1 MPRRSPSIHRS
12 PAGVTKRE
20 PKRPIPVWVLVFADF
35 QLLDATG
42 PAQVFS
48 TANDEAADA
57 GLSPPYR
64 ISIISAHGGSVASS
78 SGVVVGTMPLPRV
91 AALRHAT
98 LIVSGGQGVD
108 LAVADAS
115 LIRWIARARGSVSR
129 CCSVC
134 SGALLLAHAGLL
146 KNRRAVTHWK
156 DVEFLR
162 RQYPDVQVYDDAIY
176 VKDGSL
182 YTSAGITAGIDLCLS
197 LVEEDLG
204 RAAAL
209 NVAKRL
215 VVYHKRPGG
224 QRQFSSAL
232 LAQTSASGLV
242 ERLTQWIRPRVHQA
256 LDVEK
261 MAAAVALSARTLH
274 RRLREEAQVSPAQ
287 LLTRLR
293 VELACMLLEAAVLS
307 IKQVAAKAGFG
318 SEYNLRRAFAA
329 HLGVLPSDYRAR
341 FG

>member
-1 MPRRSPSIHRS
+1 VR
-12 PAGVTKRE
+12 A
-20 PKRPIPVWVLVFADF
+20 PKRPIPIWVLVFADF

-57 GLSPPYR
+57 GRPSPYR
-64 ISIISAHGGSVASS
+64 INVISAHGGAIASS
-78 SGVVVGTMPLPRV
+78 SGVVVGTRPLPRV
-91 AALRHAT
+91 AALRYAT

-108 LAVADAS
+108 LAVADSS
-115 LIRWIARARGSVSR
+115 LIRWIVRALGNVSR

-162 RQYPDVQVYDDAIY
+162 RQHPDVQVYDDAIY
-176 VKDGSL
+176 VKDGNL

-209 NVAKRL
+209 SVAKRL

-232 LAQTSASGLV
+232 LAQTSAGGLV
-242 ERLTQWIRPRVHQA
+242 EQLTRWIRPRVNQA

-274 RRLREEAQVSPAQ
+274 RRLQQEAQVSPAQ
-287 LLTRLR
+287 LLMR
-293 VELACMLLEAAVLS
+293 VRMELACMLLEAGALS
-307 IKQVAAKAGFG
+307 IKQVAAKSGFG
-318 SEYNLRRAFAA
+318 SEYNLRRAFAL
-329 HLGVLPSDYRAR
+329 HLGVLPREYRNR